1 MMIDLTFPEIY
12 VDILSDVKAFLG
24 EEKKLYIGGRWQAAI
39 SGSTFETCDPATGR
53 LLATVASAQPED
65 VDAAVRAA
73 RTTFDSGAWHL
84 RLTPS
89 ERGRL
94 IWRLADLL
102 EAHAPILAQLDALD
116 NGKPVT
122 KAESVDVPLS
132 AEHFRYYAGW
142 TTKLEGA
149 TIPVNT
155 RDMFNYTLR
164 EPVGVCGLIV
174 PWNYPLLMAAWKIAP
189 ALAAGNCIILKP
201 AEQTPLSALYLARL
215 FEEAGFPPGVFNV
228 LTGYG
233 ETAGAALVA
242 HPGVNKIGF
251 TGSAEV
257 AKTILRNSADSL
269 KRVSLELGGKSPNI
283 IFADADLEQAV
294 VGATWAIFGN
304 NGQSC
309 TAGSRLYIQ
318 RGIFDRVLDAMIDE
332 TTKIRVGMG
341 MSVAQPDLGPVV
353 SHEQLETV
361 MSYIQDGYA
370 AGGKAAIGGRRMGG
384 VLADGYFIEPTI
396 FVDVRDEMKVV
407 REEIF
412 GPVVCAMPFD
422 DADEVLRRAN
432 ETPYGLAA
440 GLWTRDLQTAHRF
453 AAQMQAGTIWI
464 NTWGATDAASPFGGY
479 KQSGHGREMGKE
491 ALDLYTEVKSIWIK
505 TGS

>member
-1 MMIDLTFPEIY
+1 MIDLTFPEQY
-12 VDILSDVKAFLG
+12 VDILPEVRAFLA
-24 EEKKLYIGGRWQAAI
+24 EEHRLYIGGRWVPAL
-39 SGSTFETCDPATGR
+39 SGATFETSDPSSGR
-53 LLATVASAQPED
+53 LLARVSSAQAED
-65 VDAAVRAA
+65 VEAAVQAA
-73 RTTFDSGAWHL
+73 RQTFDSGAWHL
-84 RLTPS
+84 KLTPS

-94 IWRLADLL
+94 IWKLADLI
-102 EAHAPILAQLDALD
+102 ESRAPILAQLDALD
-116 NGKPVT
+116 NGKPVS
-122 KAESVDVPLS
+122 KAFKVDVPLS

-142 TTKLEGA
+142 ANKIEGA

-155 RDMFNYTLR
+155 VGMLNYTVR

-228 LTGYG
+228 LTGFG

-242 HPGVNKIGF
+242 HHGVNKIGF
-251 TGSAEV
+251 TGSATV
-257 AKTILRNSADSL
+257 ARTILRNSAESL

-283 IFADADLEQAV
+283 IFADANLEQAV

-309 TAGSRLYIQ
+309 TTGSRLYIQ
-318 RGIFDRVLDAMIDE
+318 RSVFDRVLTGMAE
-332 TTKIRVGMG
+332 ATARIRVGMG
-341 MSVAQPDLGPVV
+341 MGQQQPDLGPVV
-353 SHEQLETV
+353 SAEQLQTV
-361 MSYIQDGYA
+361 MGFIDEGQGSGA
-370 AGGKAAIGGRRMGG
+370 RTVIGGRRMGG
-384 VLADGYFIEPTI
+384 ELANGYFIEPTI
-396 FVDVRDEMKVV
+396 FVDVQEQMRIV

-412 GPVVCAMPFD
+412 GPVVCAIPFD
-422 DADEVLRRAN
+422 DADQVLRAAN

-453 AAQMQAGTIWI
+453 AARLQAGTVWV
-464 NTWGATDAASPFGGY
+464 NTWGDTDAASPFGGY

-491 ALDLYTEVKSIWIK
+491 ALDLYTEVKSIWIRVD
-505 TGS
+505 

>member
-1 MMIDLTFPEIY
+1 MTNLGFPENY
-12 VDILSDVKAFLG
+12 VEILPEVRAFLQSDL
-24 EEKKLYIGGRWQAAI
+24 KLHIGGRWVPSI
-39 SGSTFETCDPATGR
+39 SGETFETHDPSSGR
-53 LLATVASAQPED
+53 LLARVPSAQADD

-73 RTTFDSGAWHL
+73 RATFDSGAWHL
-84 RLTPS
+84 KLSPS
-89 ERGRL
+89 DRGRL
-94 IWRLADLL
+94 IWRLADLI
-102 EAHAPILAQLDALD
+102 ETHAPILAQLDSLD
-116 NGKPVT
+116 NGKPVK
-122 KAESVDVPLS
+122 KAQQVDAPLS

-142 TTKLEGA
+142 PSKIEGA

-155 RDMFNYTLR
+155 PGTFNYTVR

-215 FEEAGFPPGVFNV
+215 FEEAGFPAGVFNV
-228 LTGYG
+228 LTGFG

-242 HPGVNKIGF
+242 HPGVDKIGF
-251 TGSAEV
+251 TGSASV
-257 AKTILRNSADSL
+257 ARTILRNSADTL

-294 VGATWAIFGN
+294 IGATWAIFGN

-318 RGIFDRVLDAMIDE
+318 RSIFDRVLTGMSDQAAN
-332 TTKIRVGMG
+332 IRVGMG
-341 MSVAQPDLGPVV
+341 MQTDQPDLGPVV
-353 SHEQLETV
+353 SMEQMHTI
-361 MSYIQDGYA
+361 MGYIEDGRSS
-370 AGGKAAIGGRRMGG
+370 GGQAVVGGQRIGGN
-384 VLADGYFIEPTI
+384 LANGYFIEPTI
-396 FVDVRDEMKVV
+396 FTGVQDSMKIV

-422 DADEVLRRAN
+422 DADEVLHRAN

-453 AAQMQAGTIWI
+453 AARMQAGTIWI
-464 NTWGATDAASPFGGY
+464 NTWGDTDAASPFGGY

-491 ALDLYTEVKSIWIK
+491 ALDLYSEVKSVWIRV
-505 TGS
+505 G

>member
-1 MMIDLTFPEIY
+1 MSDLIFPESY
-12 VDILSDVKAFLG
+12 VDILPEVRAFLA
-24 EEKKLYIGGRWQAAI
+24 EEQRLYIGGRWLPAV
-39 SGSTFETCDPATGR
+39 SGETFDTLDPSTGR
-53 LLATVASAQPED
+53 FLARVASAQAAD

-73 RTTFDSGAWHL
+73 RQTFDSGDWHL
-84 RLTPS
+84 KLTPS

-94 IWRLADLL
+94 IWRLADLI
-102 EAHAPILAQLDALD
+102 EDRAAILAQLDSLD
-116 NGKPVT
+116 NGKPVS
-122 KAESVDVPLS
+122 KALRSDVPLS

-142 TTKLEGA
+142 ANKIEGA

-155 RDMFNYTLR
+155 SGMLNYTVR

-228 LTGYG
+228 LTGFG

-242 HPGVNKIGF
+242 HAGVNKIGF
-251 TGSAEV
+251 TGSAAV
-257 AKTILRNSADSL
+257 AKTILRNSADTL

-283 IFADADLEQAV
+283 VFADANLEQAV

-318 RGIFDRVLDAMIDE
+318 RSVFDQVLEGIADQTAS
-332 TTKIRVGMG
+332 IRVGMG
-341 MSVAQPDLGPVV
+341 MQTQQPDLGPVV
-353 SHEQLETV
+353 SQEQLNTVMGFIDEGLRAGAETV
-361 MSYIQDGYA
+361 
-370 AGGKAAIGGRRMGG
+370 IGGGRIGG
-384 VLADGYFIEPTI
+384 SLENGYFVQPTI
-396 FVDVRDEMKVV
+396 FVHVNETMRIV

-412 GPVVCAMPFD
+412 GPVVCAIPFD
-422 DADEVLRRAN
+422 DADQVLRAAN

-453 AAQMQAGTIWI
+453 AARLQAGTVWV
-464 NTWGATDAASPFGGY
+464 NTWGDTDAASPFGGY

-491 ALDLYTEVKSIWIK
+491 ALDLYTEVKSVWIRVD
-505 TGS
+505 